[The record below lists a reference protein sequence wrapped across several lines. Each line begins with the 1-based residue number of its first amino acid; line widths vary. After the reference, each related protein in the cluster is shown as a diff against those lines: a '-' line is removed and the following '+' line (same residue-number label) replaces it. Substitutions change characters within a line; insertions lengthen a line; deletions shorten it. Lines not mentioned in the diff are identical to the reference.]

1 MVPDQ
6 AKVGFTC
13 SAFEVEPKINCSS
26 FRSQMEELKNKGN
39 TAFSAGD
46 FKTAVEL
53 FTSGIALD
61 PTNHVLY
68 SNRSAA
74 YASLKQY
81 QEALVDADKTI
92 QIQPSWGKVFAIL
105 IERTTPANLDHDRA
119 MVAEGLLSLGLVMPK
134 MLRKHTRKG
143 LNMTLIMLN

>member
-6 AKVGFTC
+6 AKVGIKC
-13 SAFEVEPKINCSS
+13 SALEEEKINCSS

-39 TAFSAGD
+39 AAFAAGD

-81 QEALVDADKTI
+81 EQALVDADKTI
-92 QIQPSWGKVFAIL
+92 QAQPSWGKVSTVC
-105 IERTTPANLDHDRA
+105 RTRN
-119 MVAEGLLSLGLVMPK
+119 SC
-134 MLRKHTRKG
+134 
-143 LNMTLIMLN
+143 